1 VLRVRRPEKMFVP
14 EKVLLFA
21 RSVLEAALI
30 VIVLPALKR
39 VPLMVPSDEVATTEP
54 LPLVARMVLER
65 PVIASE
71 LEVAAARVVLPVK
84 LLVPEKV
91 LLLAKSVVEATV
103 TEPPTESVCPLM
115 VPRVPVKR
123 LVPKVEVATSL
134 PVLSKAKRED
144 AVTPVNQTELVAVKS
159 EVDALVKF

>member
-1 VLRVRRPEKMFVP
+1 MPPVLKVLRPVQ
-14 EKVLLFA
+14 VLLFA

-65 PVIASE
+65 PVMAK
-71 LEVAAARVVLPVK
+71 LEVVALVKVVLPVK

-91 LLLAKSVVEATV
+91 LLLVRSVVEETV
-103 TEPPTESVCPLM
+103 TEPPAFTAVPLM
-115 VPRVPVKR
+115 VMMFPVR
-123 LVPKVEVATSL
+123 
-134 PVLSKAKRED
+134 
-144 AVTPVNQTELVAVKS
+144 
-159 EVDALVKF
+159 

>member
-1 VLRVRRPEKMFVP
+1 MLRVRRPVKMFVP

-21 RSVLEAALI
+21 RSVLEEA
-30 VIVLPALKR
+30 VNVMVLPALKR

-91 LLLAKSVVEATV
+91 LLLVRSVVEETV
-103 TEPPTESVCPLM
+103 TEPPAFTAVPLM
-115 VPRVPVKR
+115 VMMFPVR
-123 LVPKVEVATSL
+123 
-134 PVLSKAKRED
+134 
-144 AVTPVNQTELVAVKS
+144 
-159 EVDALVKF
+159 